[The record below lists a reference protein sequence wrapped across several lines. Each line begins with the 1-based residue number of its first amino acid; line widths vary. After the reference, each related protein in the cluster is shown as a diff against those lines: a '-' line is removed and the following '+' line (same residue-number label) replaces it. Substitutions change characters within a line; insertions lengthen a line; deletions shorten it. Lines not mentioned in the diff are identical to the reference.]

1 MTVCLATQA
10 ELDAA
15 AAASPAAAELLAK
28 NEKKEEQGKQ
38 PPQATTREC
47 HQGLPALGLAQ
58 RPGQG

>member
-15 AAASPAAAELLAK
+15 AAASPAELLAK
-28 NEKKEEQGKQ
+28 NDKKEEQGKQ
-38 PPQATTREC
+38 PPQATTRQC